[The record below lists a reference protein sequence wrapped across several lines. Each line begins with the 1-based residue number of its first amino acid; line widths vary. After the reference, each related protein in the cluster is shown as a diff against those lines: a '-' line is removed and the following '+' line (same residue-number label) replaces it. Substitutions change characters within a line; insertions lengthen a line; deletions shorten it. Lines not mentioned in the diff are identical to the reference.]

1 MVLMVS
7 IRKFQKSIAEVKKG
21 ILMRLGQGDVTGED
35 VIQDI
40 RVISDAVSDAM
51 DGTSGA
57 LYSYVKYNAWFAC

>member
-1 MVLMVS
+1 
-7 IRKFQKSIAEVKKG
+7 
-21 ILMRLGQGDVTGED
+21 MRLGQGDVTGED

-57 LYSYVKYNAWFAC
+57 LYSYVRYNTWFAC